1 MQRRYDGQEN
11 DNDND
16 GSSYTSTSSSTVSVV
31 SEHSQL
37 LPCKSK
43 QHTRD
48 TTYKQEFKW
57 LCTNSSPIIVTYL
70 LQNSF
75 QLASIFVLGHIG
87 PVELGASALGGMFAS
102 VTAWSVALGATTALD
117 TLLSQAWTGATDKT
131 LLGIHL
137 QRALMILVL
146 MFIPISIVWWNATI
160 ILLYLKQDHEV
171 AYYTGLFMRYL
182 LIGAPAYIAFEAIK
196 KFLQAQGIMH
206 GSTYCLL
213 IASPINF
220 GLNYLFVHTFSFGFI
235 GAPLATSCSYWLM
248 FFLLL
253 GYIQVLGYGKE
264 GWGGWNWK
272 ESRKDWMVFM
282 RLAIPG
288 MLVVMSEWW
297 AFEVASLAAS
307 YLGTL
312 DLAAQSI
319 VMTLSSC
326 TYTIPYGLGVAVA
339 NRVGNAL
346 GEANG
351 QKARHATITAIAFG
365 IGLAVLNSTVLL
377 LLRNNIGFLFSPDKQ
392 VVALVAQVLPLLAF
406 FQIADSLASVCGGIM
421 RGLAR
426 QHISANVNLIAYY
439 CVALPLGFYLTFTLH
454 YGLLGLWGGLSIA
467 LFLCAFGQSISL
479 YRVHWQY
486 EANKA
491 HHRVRQEEEVL
502 FYLPS

>member
-1 MQRRYDGQEN
+1 MQQIYYGKD
-11 DNDND
+11 DDD
-16 GSSYTSTSSSTVSVV
+16 SDDLSYSSISSSTVSVV

-37 LPCKSK
+37 LPYKTK
-43 QHTRD
+43 QTQD
-48 TTYKQEFKW
+48 TTYKHEFRW
-57 LCTNSSPIIVTYL
+57 LCANSFPIILTYL

-137 QRALMILVL
+137 QRALLILSL
-146 MFIPISIVWWNATI
+146 FFIPISIVWWNATL
-160 ILLYLKQDHEV
+160 ILLSLKQDQEV
-171 AYYTGLFMRYL
+171 AAFTGLFMRYL

-206 GSTYCLL
+206 ASTYCLL
-213 IASPINF
+213 IASPINL
-220 GLNYLFVHTFSFGFI
+220 GLNYIFVHTLSLGFI

-248 FFLLL
+248 LFLLL
-253 GYIQVLGYGKE
+253 GYINYLGHGKE
-264 GWGGWNWK
+264 GWGGWNW
-272 ESRKDWMVFM
+272 EECMKDWGVFM

-297 AFEVASLAAS
+297 AFEIASLASS

-339 NRVGNAL
+339 NRVGNSL

-351 QKARHATITAIAFG
+351 QKAQHATMTALGFAV
-365 IGLAVLNSTVLL
+365 GLSALNSVVLL
-377 LLRNNIGFLFSPDKQ
+377 LMKDSIGFLFSPDKQ

-426 QHISANVNLIAYY
+426 QRISAKVNLVAFYG
-439 CVALPLGFYLTFTLH
+439 VALPSGFYLTFVLH
-454 YGLLGLWGGLSIA
+454 QGLMGLWFGLCIA
-467 LFLCAFGQSISL
+467 LFLCAFGQAINL
-479 YRVHWQY
+479 YGVNWQY
-486 EANKA
+486 EADKA
-491 HHRVRQEEEVL
+491 HHRVRREEEVL
-502 FYLPS
+502 LYLPS